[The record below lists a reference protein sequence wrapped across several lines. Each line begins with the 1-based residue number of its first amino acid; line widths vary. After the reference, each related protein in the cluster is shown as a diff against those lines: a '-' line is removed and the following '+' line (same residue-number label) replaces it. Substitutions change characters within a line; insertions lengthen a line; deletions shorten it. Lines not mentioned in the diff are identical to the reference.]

1 MSLVSFQLLNKY
13 PSASFC
19 YACRKINPIL
29 RKNWFSDYLSKMVLH
44 CQYKATSL
52 SFFLNSECK
61 KASLWKWH
69 EHLINH
75 VYLSSTESLS
85 LTCSLTCSL
94 FCFSFFRSLA
104 IFLLLCWIKN
114 RHMLHSCYWWHIAK
128 IEWWLWAALANL
140 IIYSKSKACNAHEK
154 YKRNYTKTY
163 NTFMEL

>member
-61 KASLWKWH
+61 KTSLWKWH

-75 VYLSSTESLS
+75 VYLSSIESLS
-85 LTCSLTCSL
+85 CSL
-94 FCFSFFRSLA
+94 FFSLVLFSLV
-104 IFLLLCWIKN
+104 IFFLLCCIKT

-140 IIYSKSKACNAHEK
+140 RIYSKSKAFNAREK
-154 YKRNYTKTY
+154 YKRNYTKT
-163 NTFMEL
+163 

>member
-52 SFFLNSECK
+52 SFLLNGECK

-75 VYLSSTESLS
+75 VYLSSIQSLS
-85 LTCSLTCSL
+85 ISL
-94 FCFSFFRSLA
+94 FFSFSRYFLA
-104 IFLLLCWIKN
+104 VGFHKETSYVAFVLLVTYCKN
-114 RHMLHSCYWWHIAK
+114 RMMTMSCSCGFK
-128 IEWWLWAALANL
+128 NL
-140 IIYSKSKACNAHEK
+140 FIVQS
-154 YKRNYTKTY
+154 
-163 NTFMEL
+163 L

>member
-75 VYLSSTESLS
+75 VYLSSIQSLS
-85 LTCSLTCSL
+85 ISL
-94 FCFSFFRSLA
+94 FFSFSRYFLA
-104 IFLLLCWIKN
+104 VVFYKEPSYVAFVLLVTYCKN
-114 RHMLHSCYWWHIAK
+114 RMLTRSCSCK
-128 IEWWLWAALANL
+128 SNNL
-140 IIYSKSKACNAHEK
+140 FKV
-154 YKRNYTKTY
+154 
-163 NTFMEL
+163 

>member
-1 MSLVSFQLLNKY
+1 MLQLSLVSFQLLNKY

-75 VYLSSTESLS
+75 VYLWSILSLLSPFFSLS
-85 LTCSLTCSL
+85 
-94 FCFSFFRSLA
+94 FFFSSH
-104 IFLLLCWIKN
+104 FLSVVFYKEPSYVAFMPLVTYCKN
-114 RHMLHSCYWWHIAK
+114 RMMNRSCSCK
-128 IEWWLWAALANL
+128 SNNL
-140 IIYSKSKACNAHEK
+140 FKVQS
-154 YKRNYTKTY
+154 
-163 NTFMEL
+163 F

>member
-19 YACRKINPIL
+19 YACRKTNPIL

-75 VYLSSTESLS
+75 VYLSSIEMLSLSFSLLFSFSLS
-85 LTCSLTCSL
+85 L
-94 FCFSFFRSLA
+94 FFSSH
-104 IFLLLCWIKN
+104 FLSVMFYEKPSDVAFVLLVTYCKN
-114 RHMLHSCYWWHIAK
+114 RIMTMSCSCK
-128 IEWWLWAALANL
+128 SNNL
-140 IIYSKSKACNAHEK
+140 FKVQS
-154 YKRNYTKTY
+154 
-163 NTFMEL
+163 F